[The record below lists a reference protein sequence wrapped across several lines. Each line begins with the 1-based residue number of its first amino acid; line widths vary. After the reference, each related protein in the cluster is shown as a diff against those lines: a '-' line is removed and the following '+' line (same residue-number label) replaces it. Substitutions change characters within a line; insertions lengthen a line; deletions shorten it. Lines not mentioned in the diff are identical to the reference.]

1 LAKTRNIG
9 HLEFFLGI
17 IRETTIFGATLLFD
31 EIFASFKWLFGSF
44 LATYNGRQPR
54 TIVF

>member
-1 LAKTRNIG
+1 
-9 HLEFFLGI
+9 LEFFLGI